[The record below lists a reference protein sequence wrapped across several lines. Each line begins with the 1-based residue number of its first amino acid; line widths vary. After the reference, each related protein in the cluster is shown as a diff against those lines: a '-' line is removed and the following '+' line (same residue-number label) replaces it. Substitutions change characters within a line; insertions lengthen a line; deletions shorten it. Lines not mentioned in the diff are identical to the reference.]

1 MKIKKTV
8 RLIALAFL
16 SACATSGTGT
26 TSSPTYPILASG
38 SAGTNRPDQL
48 AKPYVVLVSFDG
60 FRGDYLDHYT
70 APNFQRF
77 ARQGVRATGLIPGFP
92 SKTFPNHISIVTG
105 QYPGTHGIVA
115 NTFFDPQRNETY
127 SIGQPKTVNDGS
139 WYKGEPIWVTAE
151 KQGMV
156 TESYFWVGSE
166 AAIEGVRPSH
176 TKAFPDSSTKSERVD
191 SVLTWLKQP
200 AEQRPHLVMLYMSD
214 VDGAGHRYGPDDPH
228 VQTAILAVDSALGRL
243 MDGIQTLPFHD
254 QVYVVLV
261 SDHGMM
267 SYTPQS
273 AVTISSLIDT
283 AGIRTGDVGPNAHFY
298 ISTGPEQARIIRDSL
313 NRHLQHGRAYL
324 RSEIPARLH
333 YNSDPRGGDVVVIMD
348 EHYQIV
354 RRIPTE
360 SGGNHGWD
368 PKYPS
373 MYGIFLVEG
382 PGIKSGATIAPF
394 ENVQIYPFLAEILG
408 LKSAPGVE
416 GETGWLR
423 QAVMR

>member
-1 MKIKKTV
+1 MKTKNAAWCV
-8 RLIALAFL
+8 ALAFL
-16 SACATSGTGT
+16 SGCVTSGAGTAPTPASVVATG
-26 TSSPTYPILASG
+26 SG
-38 SAGTNRPDQL
+38 GTNRPDQL

-77 ARQGVRATGLIPGFP
+77 ARQGVRAAGLIPGFP

-115 NTFFDPQRNETY
+115 NTFFDPQRNQIY
-127 SIGQPKTVNDGS
+127 SIGLPETVRDGS

-166 AAIEGVRPSH
+166 AAIEGIRPWH
-176 TKAFPDSSTKSERVD
+176 TKPFPDSSTKSQRVD
-191 SVLTWLKQP
+191 SVLTWLRQP
-200 AEQRPHLVMLYMSD
+200 AEHRPHVVLLYMSD

-228 VQTAILAVDSALGRL
+228 VQTAILGVDSALGRL
-243 MDGIQTLPFHD
+243 MDGIQALPFHD
-254 QVYVVLV
+254 QVYTVLV
-261 SDHGMM
+261 SDHGMT
-267 SYTPQS
+267 SYTPQT
-273 AVTISSLIDT
+273 AATIASLIDT
-283 AGIRTGDVGPNAHFY
+283 AGIRIGDTGPNANFY
-298 ISTGPEQARIIRDSL
+298 LSGAPERARIIRDSL

-324 RSEIPARLH
+324 RQEIPARLH
-333 YNSDPRGGDVVVIMD
+333 YNSDPRIGDVVVVMD

-354 RRIPTE
+354 RRIPAE

-373 MYGIFLVEG
+373 MYGIFLAAG
-382 PGIKSGATIAPF
+382 PAIKSGAVIPAF
-394 ENVQIYPFLAEILG
+394 DNIQIYPFLAEILG
-408 LKSAPGVE
+408 LKPAPLVE
-416 GETGWLR
+416 GKPGWLR
-423 QAVMR
+423 QTLVR